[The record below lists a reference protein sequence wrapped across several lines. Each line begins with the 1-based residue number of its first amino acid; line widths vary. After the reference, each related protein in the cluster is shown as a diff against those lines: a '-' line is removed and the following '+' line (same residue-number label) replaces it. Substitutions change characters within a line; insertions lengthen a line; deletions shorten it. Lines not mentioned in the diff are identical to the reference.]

1 MTMLPLNGM
10 LTSAAGTALSQT
22 AGSETE
28 RSQKDSLARERVAD
42 VELHAEQSAGIGQTD
57 KDEESSERD
66 ADGRRLWEKTPGS
79 GKKGEA
85 AESSVAGQVAAQER
99 QSKDPTGQSGTHLDL
114 TG

>member
-1 MTMLPLNGM
+1 M

-28 RSQKDSLARERVAD
+28 RTQKDSLARERVAD

-66 ADGRRLWEKTPGS
+66 ADGRRLWEKAPGS

-85 AESSVAGQVAAQER
+85 ADAAGAGEVAALER
-99 QSKDPTGQSGTHLDL
+99 QSKDPTGQSGTRLDL